1 MKPIAVAGFALLVV
15 LAGLAGAGCPPKPA
29 APAVAQA
36 PDLVGEVERAVEQ
49 WRQAYEARSIDVL
62 ARLYFHGAHG
72 AHEPGL
78 ILVEDSTR
86 LVGWAAIEP
95 VLRARLAS
103 ATAVHVR
110 LADLHVVALGADAA
124 VASAKMTREATEG
137 ATTVT
142 EQGLLTLALRRNGET
157 WVIAGEHYSYRR
169 P

>member
-15 LAGLAGAGCPPKPA
+15 LAGAGCPPKPA

-36 PDLVGEVERAVEQ
+36 PDLVAQVQGAVEQ
-49 WRQAYEARSIDVL
+49 WRQAYEARSIDAL
-62 ARLYFHGAHG
+62 ARLYSRG

-95 VLRARLAS
+95 VLRARLAN

-110 LADLHVVALGADAA
+110 LADLQVIALGADAA
-124 VASAKMTREATEG
+124 VASAKMTREATQG

-142 EQGLLTLALRRNGET
+142 EQGLLTLALRRNDET
-157 WVIAGEHYSYRR
+157 WVIASEHYSYKR